1 MEDSVRINRRDAL
14 ARLVAITGTVAIGA
28 ELFLT
33 GCRSPDAAKR
43 TEALT
48 PAELALLDEIAETI
62 IPTTDSPGAKAAGV
76 GPFIATTARDCYDDA
91 AYASFRS
98 GLAKID
104 RASRKRTGK
113 LFVESSP
120 SERTSLLE
128 ALDREQR
135 TYTQK
140 RQDDDPP
147 HYFRLMKELTLVG
160 YFTSEI
166 GCTRALR
173 YVESPGSYD
182 GNVVYHKGDRSFYNP
197 ARRINVG

>member
-14 ARLVAITGTVAIGA
+14 ARLMAITGTVAIGA

-43 TEALT
+43 TEPLT

-76 GPFIATTARDCYDDA
+76 GPFIAATARDCYDDA
-91 AYASFRS
+91 AYASFRG

-104 RASRKRTGK
+104 AASRKRSGK
-113 LFVESSP
+113 SFVESSA

-128 ALDREQR
+128 ELDREQR
-135 TYTQK
+135 AYTQERK
-140 RQDDDPP
+140 GDDAP
-147 HYFRLMKELTLVG
+147 HYFRLMKELTLTG
-160 YFTSEI
+160 
-166 GCTRALR
+166 
-173 YVESPGSYD
+173 
-182 GNVVYHKGDRSFYNP
+182 
-197 ARRINVG
+197 

>member
-1 MEDSVRINRRDAL
+1 MEDPVRINRRDAL
-14 ARLVAITGTVAIGA
+14 ARLMAITGTVAIGA

-43 TEALT
+43 TEPLA
-48 PAELALLDEIAETI
+48 PAELVLLDEIAETI

-76 GPFIATTARDCYDDA
+76 GPFIAATARDCYDDA
-91 AYASFRS
+91 AYASFTG

-104 RASRKRTGK
+104 AASRKRSGK
-113 LFVESSP
+113 SFVESSP

-128 ALDREQR
+128 ELDREQR
-135 TYTQK
+135 SYTQERK
-140 RQDDDPP
+140 GDDAP

-166 GCTRALR
+166 GCTKALR

-182 GNVVYHKGDRSFYNP
+182 GNLVYHKGDRSFYNP